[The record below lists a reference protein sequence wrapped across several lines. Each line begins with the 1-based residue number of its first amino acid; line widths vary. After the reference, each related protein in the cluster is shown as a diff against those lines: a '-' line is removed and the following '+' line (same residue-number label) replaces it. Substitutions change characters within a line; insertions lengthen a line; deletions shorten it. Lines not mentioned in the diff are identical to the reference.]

1 MRMPTL
7 LCRARPSR
15 RLARSGAGGA
25 VPGFMPAVLM
35 GLVLWAS
42 MGVSGATGRP
52 MAAEPVGPAP
62 AAAGAQATGDE
73 DDAGDEAEDA
83 GLPLEVD
90 RRVPLDMTEGSW
102 ISLDVSP
109 DGETIVFDFLGDL
122 FAVPITGGDA
132 TQLTSG
138 MAFDAQPRFS
148 PDGAR
153 IVYTSDADG
162 GQNVWVMARDG
173 SDPVQLSKG
182 ASNRA
187 ESPEWMPDGQYVV
200 AAMGAFRG
208 RGLPKLKLF
217 HVDGGSGTML
227 ISEPDNLKTIGPAVS
242 ADGRYIWYARRNGDW
257 QYNAQLPQYQ
267 LEAYDVETGERYP
280 RSSRYG
286 SAMRP
291 TLSPDGRWL
300 VFGTRHDE
308 HTGLVLRDLETG
320 AERWLAYPVQHDD
333 QESRA
338 TLDVLPGMSF
348 TPDSRHLV
356 ASWGG
361 GLWKL
366 PVAGGAAEK
375 IPFRVRFD
383 LTLGPKVEF
392 DYPIDDTA
400 TFTVRQIRD
409 AAPSPDGERLVFT
422 ALDRLWVAGADGGDP
437 RRLTEDER
445 SEHFPAWSPDGAWIA
460 YSTWDGEQ
468 GHLYKTRADGAGEAV
483 RLTRDAAAWYRP
495 AWGPGDRIV
504 SVRGPVRAYLTQGEG
519 GTPGTEIVWV
529 PADPEGDNGS
539 AATLIAPSDRRA
551 FPHFTAGSDRIH
563 LFKSPDVLVSI
574 RWDGTDEKEHVKVE
588 GPTLAGSTDG
598 LTPSRIVMA
607 PRGDQALVEMQRN
620 VYTVTVPRLGAA
632 PTINV
637 SNPENAAFPVRR
649 LTDLGGE
656 FPAWST
662 DGRTVHW
669 SLGNAW
675 FSYDLD
681 AARAF
686 EERREAGDEAAEDQ
700 AAEQAEAADAQ
711 PDEDAAAGEPDDTD
725 EADETDAADDGEEEP
740 EFEAAEVR
748 VVIDAARD
756 LPDGVAVLRGARAV
770 TMNGGEVI
778 DDADIVVRGPRIE
791 AVGARETVDVPDE
804 ATVIDVSGRTV
815 VPGFVDT
822 HAHLRARDELHRTD
836 VWPYLANLAYGVT
849 TTRDPQTG
857 NTEVLSYADMVRA
870 GTVLGPRIYSTGP
883 GVFWQ
888 DGIDTEDEA
897 RDVLKRYA
905 DYFDT
910 KTIKMYVAAARK
922 GRQHIIAAA
931 RELGLMPT
939 TEGSLNI
946 RQNLTETLDGYPGLE
961 HSIPIF
967 PVYGDYVRLFAETGR
982 VYTPTLLVSYG
993 GPWAEN
999 WFYSREN
1006 PHDDA
1011 KLRRFVPHDEIDAR
1025 TLRRGQWFRD
1035 DQHVFERH
1043 ARFVRDLVEAG
1054 GRAGVGSHGQ
1064 LQGLGYHW
1072 ELWAMA
1078 AAGMEA
1084 HDALRVAT
1092 IMGAGAI
1099 GLGNDLGSIE
1109 PGKLA
1114 DLVVLTG
1121 NPLDD
1126 LRNTN
1131 TVERVM
1137 LNGRLYDGDTLDET
1151 YPRERPLPPLWWWD
1165 EEPNGV
1171 PGLGR

>member
-1 MRMPTL
+1 MRLSVLP
-7 LCRARPSR
+7 CRVSPFHRFFRTASQAAAGPIPVA
-15 RLARSGAGGA
+15 LA
-25 VPGFMPAVLM
+25 L
-35 GLVLWAS
+35 LVLWMS
-42 MGVSGATGRP
+42 TGAPGLTARP
-52 MAAEPVGPAP
+52 AAAEPRGPSP
-62 AAAGAQATGDE
+62 VVQGTGD
-73 DDAGDEAEDA
+73 GDEADGDPDDT
-83 GLPLEVD
+83 GLPLAVD
-90 RRVPLDMTEGSW
+90 RLVPLDMTEGSW

-109 DGETIVFDFLGDL
+109 DGETIVFDYLGDL
-122 FAVPITGGDA
+122 FTIPIGGGEA

-138 MAFDAQPRFS
+138 MAFDAQPRYS
-148 PDGAR
+148 PDGSR

-162 GQNVWVMARDG
+162 GQNIWVMDRDG
-173 SDPVQLSKG
+173 SNPAPVSKG
-182 ASNRA
+182 AANRA
-187 ESPEWMPDGQYVV
+187 ESPDWMPDGRYVV
-200 AAMGAFRG
+200 AAMGHFRIG
-208 RGLPKLKLF
+208 ELPKLKLF
-217 HVDGGSGTML
+217 HVDGGSGAGL
-227 ISEPDNLKTIGPAVS
+227 ISEPANLKTLGPAVS
-242 ADGRYIWYARRNGDW
+242 PDGRYIWYSRRTGDW

-267 LEAYDVETGERYP
+267 LEVYDVETGERYP

-286 SAMRP
+286 SALRP

-300 VFGTRHDE
+300 AFGTRHDE
-308 HTGLVLRDLETG
+308 HTGLVLRDLDTG

-356 ASWGG
+356 ASYGG

-383 LTLGPKVEF
+383 LTLGPKVAF
-392 DYPIDDTA
+392 DYPIEDTP

-409 AAPSPDGERLVFT
+409 AAPSPDGERLAFT
-422 ALDRLWVAGADGGDP
+422 ALDRLWVADADGGDP
-437 RRLTEDER
+437 RRLTGDER
-445 SEHFPAWSPDGAWIA
+445 SEHFPAWSPDGAWIV

-468 GHLYKTRADGAGEAV
+468 GHLYKTRADGAGDPV
-483 RLTRDAAAWYRP
+483 RLTRDAGAYYQP
-495 AWGPGDRIV
+495 AWGPEDRIV
-504 SVRGPVRAYLTQGEG
+504 AVRGPVRTYFTQGEG
-519 GTPGTEIVWV
+519 GSPGTEIVWA
-529 PADPEGDNGS
+529 PADPETAGGS
-539 AATLIAPSDRRA
+539 AAVLVAPSGGRA
-551 FPHFTAGSDRIH
+551 YPHFTADSDRIH
-563 LFKSPDVLVSI
+563 LFKPPDALVSI
-574 RWDGTDEKEHVKVE
+574 RWDGTDEREHVKVA
-588 GPTLAGSTDG
+588 GPTPSGASEG
-598 LTPSRIVMA
+598 LRPTRIVIA
-607 PRGDQALVEMQRN
+607 PRGDQSLVEVQRQL
-620 VYTVTVPRLGAA
+620 YAVTVPRLGTA

-649 LTDLGGE
+649 LTRFGGE
-656 FPAWST
+656 FPAWSA

-686 EERREAGDEAAEDQ
+686 DERRAAEAETAEAEEDEAAGAGQ
-700 AAEQAEAADAQ
+700 
-711 PDEDAAAGEPDDTD
+711 DEVA
-725 EADETDAADDGEEEP
+725 DAADESGEP
-740 EFEAAEVR
+740 EDTEAEDEFRAAEVR

-756 LPDGVAVLRGARAV
+756 LPDGVAVLRGARAI
-770 TMNGGEVI
+770 TMNGDEVI
-778 DDADIVVRGPRIE
+778 DDADIVVRGPRID
-791 AVGARETVDVPDE
+791 AVGPRGAVDVPAE
-804 ATVIDVSGRTV
+804 ATVIDLSGRTV
-815 VPGFVDT
+815 APGFVDT
-822 HAHLRARDELHRTD
+822 HAHLRARDQIHRTD

-888 DGIDTEDEA
+888 DGIDTADEA
-897 RDVLKRYA
+897 RDALKRYA

-939 TEGSLNI
+939 TEGALNI

-1035 DQHVFERH
+1035 GQHVFERH

-1078 AAGMEA
+1078 AAGMKP
-1084 HDALRVAT
+1084 HDALRMAT
-1092 IMGAGAI
+1092 VMGADAI
-1099 GLGNDLGSIE
+1099 GLGQDLGSIE

-1137 LNGRLYDGDTLDET
+1137 LNGRLYDGSTLDEI

-1165 EEPNGV
+1165 EEPDGV